1 MYKKVRMNFGT
12 AWVGGGGIVLRGGKG
27 GGILQ
32 DYLISSNELIM

>member
-12 AWVGGGGIVLRGGKG
+12 AWVGGGGYCTAWGEG
-27 GGILQ
+27 GGVLQ

>member
-12 AWVGGGGIVLRGGKG
+12 AWVGGGYCTAWGEG
-27 GGILQ
+27 GGVLQ